1 MENNHNKQQ
10 IDKLIDGFRLIDDT
24 FMNKVFQGNID
35 AVELILRIVLKIKGI
50 VVESP
55 IVQKTMINPETGG
68 KDIAFDIYARDNDGK
83 RYDIEMQ
90 RSGGV
95 MVLKKRGRFYSATLD
110 HTMLKAGE
118 DYRDMKDSY
127 VIMFMEEDYFKGN
140 KPIYVFERVDL
151 STGKRFED
159 GNHIIYVNCAYT
171 DSSTEIG
178 RLVHDLLCT
187 NVGDMYYDVLR
198 KSVAYYKH
206 DERGRAEMCKEVEEY
221 AKDYAKEYAEEYA
234 KEYRKQAEE
243 AKENEAKAKE
253 NEAKARENE
262 AKAKENEAKAKENEA
277 KAKENEAKAKEN
289 EAKAIENEAKMKKK
303 FDDMIKN
310 AVRKKKDQDMTD
322 KEIRTF
328 LMDAYDLSEEEA
340 DAYIEGVQ

>member
-68 KDIAFDIYARDNDGK
+68 KDIAFDIYARDNSGK

-159 GNHIIYVNCAYT
+159 GNHIIYVNCAYN

-187 NVGDMYYDVLR
+187 NAGDMYYDVLR

-221 AKDYAKEYAEEYA
+221 AKDYAKEYAKEYAEEYA

-253 NEAKARENE
+253 NEAKAKVNE

-277 KAKENEAKAKEN
+277 K
-289 EAKAIENEAKMKKK
+289 MKQK

-310 AVRKKKDQDMTD
+310 AVRKKRDQDMTD

-328 LMDAYDLSEEEA
+328 LMDAYDLSDEEA
-340 DAYIEGVQ
+340 DAYIKGVQ

>member
-55 IVQKTMINPETGG
+55 VVQKIMINPETGG

-118 DYRDMKDSY
+118 DYRNMKDSY

-159 GNHIIYVNCAYT
+159 GNHIIYVNCAYD

-178 RLVHDLLCT
+178 RLIHDLLCR
-187 NVGDMYYDVLR
+187 NASEMYYDELR

-221 AKDYAKEYAEEYA
+221 AKDYAKEYAKEYAEEYA
-234 KEYRKQAEE
+234 KEYRKQAEV
-243 AKENEAKAKE
+243 
-253 NEAKARENE
+253 
-262 AKAKENEAKAKENEA
+262 AKENEAKAKENEA

-289 EAKAIENEAKMKKK
+289 EAKMKQK

-310 AVRKKKDQDMTD
+310 AVRKKKDQDMTN

-328 LMDAYDLSEEEA
+328 LMDTYDLSEEEA
-340 DAYIEGVQ
+340 DAYIKGVQQYLAEIYS